1 MKTFAMLLA
10 VIMLLTCLTACKG
23 DQQNGGE
30 IPLFTENK
38 SPNGVTVNT
47 LNDKALAVV
56 DGAQFGFD
64 PAAKDNTAAFN
75 AALGYCVTHP
85 GSMLVI
91 PKGTY
96 YFDNPSKLTLRGAK
110 NLIIDFQ
117 GSTFIFRDDGLFMMN
132 ECDTIEYRNLYV
144 DWDWENE
151 RNSNLI
157 KIINKA
163 GPYMDMEFLEVDDVD
178 PSKVIFNTMTKF
190 DPETLTPGC
199 EGGYELWPTQLQAS
213 KVEKIKPNVLRVYG
227 MSAAHLVE
235 VGDIFLQR
243 NFECR
248 THVFQ
253 TAASH
258 HVTYR
263 NITIY
268 SGPGM
273 GFVFSNGS
281 SHVMVKD
288 CVITR
293 KPGTEDV
300 RHLTTQADAVH
311 CIDTAG
317 HIWIEGCDFSFM
329 GDDGTNIQDCVS
341 VVRSVAGSHKL
352 VAQNTMKC
360 QKGDTIIVHKDNYQP
375 TDIRIT
381 VESYADNFDGTVSII
396 FEEEIPAELGVG
408 WILRNAKYDSGN
420 YYIANNYY
428 HESRARGILAQA
440 SNGLITGNRIYR
452 TQGQAIRVVT
462 EVSTGHWSEGF
473 GVDGVTIVD
482 NTIERCN
489 VSNWAAIIDIQAN
502 VDGKNANY
510 GAMQNITIENNTFID
525 FPGYWIT
532 VASAKNLVVKG
543 NTIKNSLEL
552 KNSTSYRGVIYI
564 EKSSDVTITGNIYVE
579 SPYMDKEKCLNP
591 IQGNDVSGVTVTDN
605 TWTK

>member
-1 MKTFAMLLA
+1 MKTIATFLA
-10 VIMLLTCLTACKG
+10 IITLISFLTACNSEQPNSGKT
-23 DQQNGGE
+23 
-30 IPLFTENK
+30 PLFTENK

-47 LNDKALAVV
+47 PNDDALTVV
-56 DGAQFGFD
+56 DAAQFGLD
-64 PAAKDNTAAFN
+64 TAAKDNTAAFI
-75 AALGYCVTHP
+75 AALGYCVSHP
-85 GSMLVI
+85 GSKLVV
-91 PKGTY
+91 PTGTY
-96 YFDNPSKLTLRGAK
+96 IFDSPSKLNLRNAK

-117 GSTFIFRDDGLFMMN
+117 GSTFLFRNDGLFMLN
-132 ECDTIEYRNLYV
+132 ECDTVEYRNLYV

-151 RNSNLI
+151 RNSNLV
-157 KIINKA
+157 KIINKTA
-163 GPYMDMEFLEVDDVD
+163 SYMDMEFLEIDDVD

-199 EGGYELWPTQLQAS
+199 EGGYELWPNQLQAS
-213 KVEKIKPNVLRVYG
+213 KVEKIQPNVLRLYG
-227 MSAAHLVE
+227 MQALNFVKT
-235 VGDIFLQR
+235 GDIFLQR

-248 THVFQ
+248 THVFEA
-253 TAASH
+253 AAS
-258 HVTYR
+258 R
-263 NITIY
+263 NITFRNVTIY

-288 CVITR
+288 CTIGR

-341 VVRSVAGSHKL
+341 VVRSVAGANKL
-352 VAQNTMKC
+352 IAQNTMKC
-360 QKGDTIIVHKDNYQP
+360 KIGDTVIVLKDDYQP
-375 TDIRIT
+375 TEIRLT
-381 VESYADNFDGTVSII
+381 VESYADNYDGTVGII
-396 FEEEIPAELGVG
+396 FKEQIPPELGVG
-408 WILRNAKYDSGN
+408 WILRNAKYDSSN

-473 GVDGVTIVD
+473 GVDGVTIIG

-502 VDGKNANY
+502 VDGKNSDY
-510 GAMQNITIENNTFID
+510 GAMQNITIENNIFID

-532 VASAKNLVVKG
+532 VASAKNLTVKG

-552 KNSTSYRGVIYI
+552 KNSTAHRGAIYI
-564 EKSSDVTITGNIYVE
+564 EKSSDVTITGNTYVE
-579 SPYMDKEKCLNP
+579 SPYMYKEKCLTP
-591 IQGNDVSGVTVTDN
+591 LQGNEVSNLTVTDN
-605 TWTK
+605 LWTK

>member
-1 MKTFAMLLA
+1 MRAT
-10 VIMLLTCLTACKG
+10 
-23 DQQNGGE
+23 
-30 IPLFTENK
+30 
-38 SPNGVTVNT
+38 
-47 LNDKALAVV
+47 
-56 DGAQFGFD
+56 
-64 PAAKDNTAAFN
+64 
-75 AALGYCVTHP
+75 
-85 GSMLVI
+85 SM
-91 PKGTY
+91 
-96 YFDNPSKLTLRGAK
+96 
-110 NLIIDFQ
+110 
-117 GSTFIFRDDGLFMMN
+117 
-132 ECDTIEYRNLYV
+132 
-144 DWDWENE
+144 
-151 RNSNLI
+151 
-157 KIINKA
+157 
-163 GPYMDMEFLEVDDVD
+163 
-178 PSKVIFNTMTKF
+178 
-190 DPETLTPGC
+190 
-199 EGGYELWPTQLQAS
+199 
-213 KVEKIKPNVLRVYG
+213 
-227 MSAAHLVE
+227 VE

-293 KPGTEDV
+293 KPGTEDT

-341 VVRSVAGSHKL
+341 VVRSVDGSHKL
-352 VAQNTMKC
+352 IAQNTMKC
-360 QKGDTIIVHKDNYQP
+360 KKGDTVIVHKDDYQP
-375 TDIRIT
+375 TEIRLT
-381 VESYADNFDGTVSII
+381 VESYVDNFDGTIGII
-396 FEEEIPAELGVG
+396 FKEEIPAELGVG
-408 WILRNAKYDSGN
+408 WILRNAKYDSSN

-473 GVDGVTIVD
+473 GVDGVTIVG

-502 VDGKNANY
+502 VDGKNVNN
-510 GAMQNITIENNTFID
+510 GVIQNVTIENNTFID

-532 VASAKNLVVKG
+532 VASAKNLVIKG
-543 NTIKNSLEL
+543 NTIKNSTEL
-552 KNSTSYRGVIYI
+552 KNSTANRGVITI
-564 EKSSDVTITGNIYVE
+564 DKSSDVTITGNTYVE
-579 SPYMDKEKCLNP
+579 SPYMDQEKCLNP
-591 IQGNDVSGVTVTDN
+591 IQGKDVSGINVTDN
-605 TWTK
+605 IWTK